1 MFDFSSTKTSS
12 EEIEHQLEKE
22 TKLDMNLL
30 LEKIDLA
37 DYSYYETLSDK
48 EKKHFTPYTVLRWVS
63 ALDDSTVVTY
73 NAKKVEAVFGKWSA
87 GGKEALGELRQEFIQ
102 NGIEVIGVGKYEHAK
117 FDWRIKFA
125 VPNESTANKLIESM
139 KEFNITG
146 SEIIS
151 LVDSTTAKYHL
162 IMLNEMVNEGFW
174 SMKNHPDLVYQLLCS
189 ASDMVGAEKR
199 AHTWLP
205 FPKGLKNVDKDLF
218 EIIKQTQST
227 FTSSQMNE
235 EEYKILLL
243 SYDKK
248 SFDTLLEEI
257 GYQDSERKALLK
269 QFKSECEK
277 YGKGTKEST

>member
-1 MFDFSSTKTSS
+1 MFDFSTTKVSS
-12 EEIEHQLEKE
+12 EEIEIQKE
-22 TKLDMNLL
+22 SNIKLDMNLL

-37 DYSYYETLSDK
+37 DYGYYDSLSDK

-63 ALDDSTVVTY
+63 ALDDSMLVTY
-73 NAKKVEAVFGKWSA
+73 NAKKVEAIFGKWSA
-87 GGKEALGELRQEFIQ
+87 GGKEALNELRNELVQ
-102 NGIEVIGVGKYEHAK
+102 NGIEIISVAKYEHAK

-125 VPNESTANKLIESM
+125 VPNKESASALIEAM
-139 KEFNITG
+139 KEFSITG
-146 SEIIS
+146 SEIVS
-151 LVDSTTAKYHL
+151 LIDSTTAKYHL

-174 SMKNHPDLVYQLLCS
+174 SLKEHPDLVYQLLCS

-218 EIIKQTQST
+218 EIIKRTQSVLT
-227 FTSSQMNE
+227 ASQLTE

-248 SFDTLLEEI
+248 TFDELLETL
-257 GYQDSERKALLK
+257 GYQDSERKSTLK
-269 QFKSECEK
+269 QFKAECEK
-277 YGKGTKEST
+277 YGKKS

>member
-1 MFDFSSTKTSS
+1 MFDFSNTKTSS
-12 EEIEHQLEKE
+12 EEIETQKE
-22 TKLDMNLL
+22 SSIKLDMNLL

-37 DYSYYETLSDK
+37 DYDYYDSLSDK

-87 GGKEALGELRQEFIQ
+87 GGKEALNELRTEFIQ
-102 NGIEVIGVGKYEHAK
+102 NGINVIGVAKYEHAK

-125 VPNESTANKLIESM
+125 VPNQETAKALIDSM
-139 KEFNITG
+139 KEFSITG
-146 SEIIS
+146 SEVVS
-151 LVDSTTAKYHL
+151 LIDSTTAKYHL

-174 SMKNHPDLVYQLLCS
+174 SMKDHPDLVYQLLCS
-189 ASDMVGAEKR
+189 ASSMIGAEKR

-205 FPKGLKNVDKDLF
+205 FPKGLKNVDKDIFAL
-218 EIIKQTQST
+218 IKKTQTVYT
-227 FTSSQMNE
+227 ASQLTE
-235 EEYKILLL
+235 DEYKIILL

-248 SFDTLLEEI
+248 SFDVLLGEF
-257 GYQDSERKALLK
+257 GYQDSDRKGLLK

-277 YGKGTKEST
+277 YGKES